1 MHIMLSQT
9 HTSSQASAS
18 KAPRHVPR
26 GWTVAVQ
33 TLLSAGLVLQTGVA
47 LADYKGANPMQ
58 ESRDVA
64 AAMLKELGQKLQAAM
79 AEGGALNAIGVCHTQ
94 APAIAA
100 RISFEENITIT
111 RIGTRVRN
119 PVLGVPNDWQA
130 LALKEFE
137 DGLAKGQ
144 KPADMEFVQAVK
156 AGAGSRMELR
166 YAKPIVTQ
174 PMCLSCHGS
183 GDDILPQVK
192 AKLDELYPN
201 DKATGYKVGELRG
214 AVVVSRFIGYS
225 NN

>member
-1 MHIMLSQT
+1 M
-9 HTSSQASAS
+9 
-18 KAPRHVPR
+18 
-26 GWTVAVQ
+26 
-33 TLLSAGLVLQTGVA
+33 LSAGLVLQTGIA

-100 RISFEENITIT
+100 RISAEENITIT

-183 GDDILPQVK
+183 GDDISQQVK

-201 DKATGYKVGELRG
+201 DKANGYKVGELRG
-214 AVVVSRFIGYS
+214 AVVVTRFIGYS

>member
-1 MHIMLSQT
+1 MHIMLSKT
-9 HTSSQASAS
+9 NTSSQPSPSQAT
-18 KAPRHVPR
+18 RQVPR
-26 GWTVAVQ
+26 GWTTAVQ
-33 TLLSAGLVLQTGVA
+33 ALLSAGLLLQTGVA

-58 ESRDVA
+58 ESREVA
-64 AAMLKELGQKLQAAM
+64 AAMLKELGQQLQAAM
-79 AEGGALNAIGVCHTQ
+79 AEGGVLNAIGVCHTQ

-100 RISFEENITIT
+100 RISKEENITIT

-166 YAKPIVTQ
+166 YGKPIVTQ
-174 PMCLSCHGS
+174 PMCLACHGS
-183 GDDILPQVK
+183 GDDISPQVK
-192 AKLDELYPN
+192 AKLDELYPQ
-201 DKATGYKVGELRG
+201 DKATGYKAGELRG

>member
-1 MHIMLSQT
+1 MHIMLSKT
-9 HTSSQASAS
+9 HASTQASAS
-18 KAPRHVPR
+18 KAPRHVQR

-33 TLLSAGLVLQTGVA
+33 TLLSAGLVLQTGIA

-100 RISFEENITIT
+100 RISAEENITIT

-183 GDDILPQVK
+183 GDDISQQVK

-201 DKATGYKVGELRG
+201 DKANGYKVGELRG
-214 AVVVSRFIGYS
+214 AVVVTRFIGYS

>member
-1 MHIMLSQT
+1 MHIMLSKT

-18 KAPRHVPR
+18 KAPGHVPR

>member
-1 MHIMLSQT
+1 MHIMLSKT

-33 TLLSAGLVLQTGVA
+33 TLLSAGLVLQTGIA

-100 RISFEENITIT
+100 RISAEENITIT

-183 GDDILPQVK
+183 GDDISQQVK

-201 DKATGYKVGELRG
+201 DKANGYKVGELRG
-214 AVVVSRFIGYS
+214 AVVVTRFIGYS

>member
-1 MHIMLSQT
+1 
-9 HTSSQASAS
+9 
-18 KAPRHVPR
+18 
-26 GWTVAVQ
+26 
-33 TLLSAGLVLQTGVA
+33 LQTGIA

-100 RISFEENITIT
+100 RISAEENITIT

-183 GDDILPQVK
+183 GDDISQQVK

-201 DKATGYKVGELRG
+201 DKANGYKVGELRG
-214 AVVVSRFIGYS
+214 AVVVTRFIGYS